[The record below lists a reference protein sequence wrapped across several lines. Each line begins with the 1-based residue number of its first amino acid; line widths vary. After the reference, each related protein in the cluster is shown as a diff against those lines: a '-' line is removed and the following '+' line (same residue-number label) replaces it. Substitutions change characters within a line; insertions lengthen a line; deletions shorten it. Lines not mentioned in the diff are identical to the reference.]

1 MQRNLHIDAGRKGR
15 QVRPEAFS
23 LLEMLTVLAIVSI
36 LIAASV
42 GIFNAQFTKPSLTR
56 MGNELVGALTFAQQQ
71 AITRNAAT
79 AFLVVTKATD
89 EAFGRLYT
97 TLRLDADSQ
106 TWTPIIEWKTLPPDV
121 FFDSTSAN
129 STFRTSTAA
138 VTPPLPNLSY
148 AGRSFSATGG
158 DYVFQVI
165 QPSGLPFDV
174 SSPFRFRL
182 IRGVMDT
189 PGTVTRI
196 GNDFCDVVMSDTT
209 GRIGIERP

>member
-1 MQRNLHIDAGRKGR
+1 MQSHSHIDAGRKGE

-42 GIFNAQFTKPSLTR
+42 GIFNAQATRPSLTR

-71 AITRNAAT
+71 AITKNTAT
-79 AFLVVTKATD
+79 AFLVVTSATD
-89 EAFGRLYT
+89 EASSRLYT
-97 TLRLDADSQ
+97 ALRLDGDSQ
-106 TWTPIIEWKTLPPDV
+106 TWIPVMEWKTLPPDV
-121 FFDSTSAN
+121 FFDSTSGT
-129 STFRTSTAA
+129 STFLTNTSA
-138 VTPPLPNLSY
+138 VTPALPSLSY
-148 AGRSFSATGG
+148 AGRSFGSA

-165 QPSGLPFDV
+165 QPSGLPFGA

-182 IRGVMDT
+182 IRGLMDT